1 MTLTVGMSDSSFWWR
16 GAISSFRENVS
27 FAAHVFLWLADAVAT
42 QLAIVGKL
50 NL

>member
-1 MTLTVGMSDSSFWWR
+1 MWWR

-27 FAAHVFLWLADAVAT
+27 FAARVFWWLADVVAT
-42 QLAIVGKL
+42 QLAIVGRL